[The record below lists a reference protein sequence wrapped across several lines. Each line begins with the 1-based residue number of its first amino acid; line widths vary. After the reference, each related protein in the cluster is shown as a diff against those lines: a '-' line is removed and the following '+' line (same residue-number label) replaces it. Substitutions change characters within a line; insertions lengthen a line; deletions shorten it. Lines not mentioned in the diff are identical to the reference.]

1 MFHLFFFLFINTGI
15 LEFAHFFKIVSHLSK
30 YFLSPFRHQI
40 ACRNIKKNLEDDDDE
55 TSSCSTSASA
65 DLSSDTDE
73 IPVWVNNEQRYIS
86 GITQDT
92 TCIDLVEALLE
103 DECVQGKPEF
113 ASKSPKDYVITE
125 RWKKVEQVLDG
136 RTNILKIWNA
146 WGSAQQEV
154 INLTF

>member
-1 MFHLFFFLFINTGI
+1 MLRNLCHILINYFRFFL
-15 LEFAHFFKIVSHLSK
+15 
-30 YFLSPFRHQI
+30 YRHQI
-40 ACRNIKKNLEDDDDE
+40 ACRTISKNKNIDEDDDDE

-65 DLSSDTDE
+65 DLSSDNDE

-86 GITQDT
+86 GITPDT

-103 DECVQGKPEF
+103 DECVKGKPEF

-136 RTNILKIWNA
+136 RTNILKIWSA

-154 INLTF
+154 TNLI